1 MIKKEL
7 ITYSLKNIYKRK
19 TRSFLTVLSIFVGI
33 TSIFI
38 FISFGFGLYNY
49 INSFTTSTS
58 VDKILIMPKGISAP
72 GIDDNFA
79 ITENDVEAIEKTPGV
94 FSATGLY
101 AKAVQIEQNKITKY
115 VFLISFDPKKPLILE
130 MSSIKIDDGRELQEG
145 DDGKAVLGYNY
156 KVENKIFPKAY
167 QVGDN
172 IIINGQKTRIIGFLG
187 TIGNPADDSQIYITN
202 DYFKKLYPNE
212 TGYAEVIARVD
223 IKDMNNIINRVE
235 KNLRNSRGLDKGQED
250 FFVSSFDD
258 LIEQYSSALDIVIGF
273 IVAIALVS
281 VLVSAVNTANTMI
294 TSVLERTREI
304 GTMKSVGAKNSEIL
318 KIFLFESAFLGFVAG
333 IIGVLIG
340 FAISFTTGQIL
351 KNLGWGFLQP
361 AFPWYLFVGA
371 IAFATLTGA
380 LSGIWPAWRASK
392 LKAVDALRYE

>member
-33 TSIFI
+33 ASIFI

-49 INSFTTSTS
+49 INSFSTSTS
-58 VDKILIMPKGISAP
+58 ADKILIMPKGITAP
-72 GIDDNFA
+72 GMDDSFA
-79 ITENDVEAIEKTPGV
+79 ITDKDVAAIEKTPGV

-101 AKAVQIEQNKITKY
+101 AKAAQIEQNDIKKY
-115 VFLISFDPKKPLILE
+115 VFLVSYDPKKPLILE
-130 MSSIKIDDGRELQEG
+130 MSSIKIEDGRELQEG
-145 DDGKAVLGYNY
+145 DNGKAVLGYNY

-172 IIINGQKTRIIGFLG
+172 IDINGQKIRIIGFLG
-187 TIGNPADDSQIYITN
+187 TIGNPADDSQIYVTN
-202 DYFKKLYPNE
+202 DYFTQLYPNQ
-212 TGYAEVIARVD
+212 TGYAEVVARVD
-223 IKDMNNIINRVE
+223 IKDINNIINRVE
-235 KNLRNSRGLDKGQED
+235 KNLRTSRGLDKGKED
-250 FFVSSFDD
+250 FFVSSFQD
-258 LIEQYSSALDIVIGF
+258 LIAQYSSALDIVIGF

-340 FAISFTTGQIL
+340 FAISFTIGQVLIS
-351 KNLGWGFLQP
+351 LGWSFLQP
-361 AFPWYLFVGA
+361 AFPWYLFAGA